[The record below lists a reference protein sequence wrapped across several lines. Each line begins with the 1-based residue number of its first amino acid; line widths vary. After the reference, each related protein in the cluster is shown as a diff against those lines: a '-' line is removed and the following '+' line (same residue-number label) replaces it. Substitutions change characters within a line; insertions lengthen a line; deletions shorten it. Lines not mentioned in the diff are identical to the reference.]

1 MVVEDPPRKTKLRSI
16 FAIETENWIDRYK
29 YPSLALVISRL
40 FFECST
46 HHLPFPFL
54 NLLSSLST
62 NTLPLPDSLQTI
74 KMVSFKSL
82 FLVSLSSTQWQLF

>member
-16 FAIETENWIDRYK
+16 FAIETGNWVDRYK
-29 YPSLALVISRL
+29 YPSLALVIPSSFCEYPIHL
-40 FFECST
+40 
-46 HHLPFPFL
+46 LPFLFL
-54 NLLSSLST
+54 DLLSSSST

-82 FLVSLSSTQWQLF
+82 FLVSSMSRHGT